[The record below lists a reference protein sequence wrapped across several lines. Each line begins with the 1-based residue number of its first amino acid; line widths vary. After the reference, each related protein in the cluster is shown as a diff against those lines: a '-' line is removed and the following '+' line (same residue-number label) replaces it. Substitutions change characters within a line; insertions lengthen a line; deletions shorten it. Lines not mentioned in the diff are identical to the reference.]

1 MELQTRLQTSRP
13 TQQSTSASL
22 PGTWKLA
29 PGQAITLQ
37 PREQGT
43 FKVAHGRV
51 WVTRDGPHRG
61 AGNQLGD
68 QFVTA
73 GQTLRLRAG
82 ERLVMES
89 FNWTRRTPSYFSWEP
104 SPEPARALAPRT
116 SAVTQPLADL
126 RLAIAFGG
134 HAIARLASGLA
145 GLAWTSLRGAA
156 NGNRD
161 RGFAAQ
167 TCTAHGA

>member
-1 MELQTRLQTSRP
+1 MELQTRRP

-37 PREQGT
+37 PREEGI

-61 AGNQLGD
+61 AGNQSGD
-68 QFVTA
+68 QFVTV

-89 FNWTRRTPSYFSWEP
+89 SNWTRRTPSYFSWEP
-104 SPEPARALAPRT
+104 LPERARSTAPGV

-126 RLAIAFGG
+126 RLAFAFGG
-134 HAIARLASGLA
+134 HAVARLAA
-145 GLAWTSLRGAA
+145 G
-156 NGNRD
+156 
-161 RGFAAQ
+161 
-167 TCTAHGA
+167 